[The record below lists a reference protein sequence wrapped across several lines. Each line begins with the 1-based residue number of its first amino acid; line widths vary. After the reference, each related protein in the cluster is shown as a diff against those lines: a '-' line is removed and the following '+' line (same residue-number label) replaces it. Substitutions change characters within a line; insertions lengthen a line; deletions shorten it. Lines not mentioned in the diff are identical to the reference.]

1 MLKNIEALAA
11 LDLYADARRT
21 DAGNKYAVLSERREV
36 KKTKKVNET
45 REAGVSRKISRREMF
60 AKKIS
65 LNTSDL
71 PRICYVLK

>member
-11 LDLYADARRT
+11 IRRT

-36 KKTKKVNET
+36 KKTKKANET
-45 REAGVSRKISRREMF
+45 REASVSRKIARTEIF

-71 PRICYVLK
+71 PRICYFLK

>member
-1 MLKNIEALAA
+1 MLKIIEALAT
-11 LDLYADARRT
+11 LDLYAAIRRT

-36 KKTKKVNET
+36 KKTKKANET
-45 REAGVSRKISRREMF
+45 REASVSRKIARREIF

-71 PRICYVLK
+71 PRICFFLK